1 MYNNIQHQIKKF
13 AKLKEKNMTKKVFN
27 KDNFIDILF
36 IIFGSFIGS
45 IGVNMFLIHA
55 KLLSGGITGIA
66 LIFQYLFK
74 MQAGYTILLLNIP
87 LFILSVFKLDKKFTI
102 YSLVG
107 TLAFSLSLIFTHPVA
122 NSLNIN
128 DNLLYCLYGGVV
140 GGLGFGLVF
149 AHNGS
154 TGGFDI
160 VAMLIR
166 RKYTNFNIGKI
177 SFIVNLVIVSISS
190 LIFGLPI
197 ALYTLIAMFIT
208 SLVLDNVVKGL
219 GQKKLVLIVTEKEDE
234 IADLIMTQLHRGV
247 TNLYGEGAYTKK
259 QRKILYCIIPLSQL
273 PELKTIVKTIDNTA
287 FLTIADASEVEGK
300 GYKSIL

>member
-1 MYNNIQHQIKKF
+1 MNNKI
-13 AKLKEKNMTKKVFN
+13 LN

-55 KLLSGGITGIA
+55 KLLSGGVTGIA

-74 MQAGYTILLLNIP
+74 IQAGYTILLLNIP
-87 LFILSVFKLDKKFTI
+87 LFILSAFKLNKTFTI

-107 TLAFSLSLIFTHPVA
+107 TLTISLSLIFTQPAA
-122 NSLNIN
+122 NILNIN

-140 GGLGFGLVF
+140 NGIGFGLVF

-154 TGGFDI
+154 TGGLDI
-160 VAMLIR
+160 ISMLIR
-166 RKYTNFNIGKI
+166 KKYTNFNIGKI
-177 SFIVNLVIVSISS
+177 SFIVNLVIVLISS

-219 GQKKLVLIVTEKEDE
+219 SQKKLVLIITEKEEE
-234 IADLIMTQLHRGV
+234 IADIIMTQLHRGV
-247 TNLYGEGAYTKK
+247 TNIYGEGAYTKK

-273 PELKTIVKTIDNTA
+273 PELKVIVKTMDNTA

-300 GYKSIL
+300 GYRSIL